1 MNVGTGLGMGVSSQE
16 LGLEILGLPTGIKCV
31 VSFLISMPWWGAEGE
46 EKGDAWKLL
55 TNDKNGVN
63 ILITNTFVYSLEI

>member
-31 VSFLISMPWWGAEGE
+31 VSFLISMPW
-46 EKGDAWKLL
+46 
-55 TNDKNGVN
+55 
-63 ILITNTFVYSLEI
+63 